1 MSYHLSSLILF
12 QKNRAKR
19 DKIISDVRYEEQR
32 KQYEER
38 LDEERRRR
46 EEDKRVAE
54 EKLRVSEQPYFVF
67 KNSKAVS
74 NSNSESTILC
84 MEFLNKGQRCGI
96 LYNTRLRVYRKENGS
111 VGIYNTSL

>member
-1 MSYHLSSLILF
+1 MTIKEFLQLVIEYKDYAPLYSALVATGALFFSVLSFIISNIVS
-12 QKNRAKR
+12 KNRAKR

-54 EKLRVSEQPYFVF
+54 EKLRVSEQP
-67 KNSKAVS
+67 
-74 NSNSESTILC
+74 
-84 MEFLNKGQRCGI
+84 
-96 LYNTRLRVYRKENGS
+96 
-111 VGIYNTSL
+111 